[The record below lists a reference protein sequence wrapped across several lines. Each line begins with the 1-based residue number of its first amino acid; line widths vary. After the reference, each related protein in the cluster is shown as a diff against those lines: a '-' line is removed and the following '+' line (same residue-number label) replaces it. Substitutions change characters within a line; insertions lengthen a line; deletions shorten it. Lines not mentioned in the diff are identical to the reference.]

1 VIRVLLV
8 DDHRMFAEAIGMF
21 LSTEDDMHVLE
32 ILADAEDIGER
43 VRSSAPDVVLMD
55 IDLPGVDG
63 LIATRQVVEARPE
76 TKVVLI
82 TALSDPDLSM
92 RGSEAGA
99 VSLVAKERAADDL
112 VEVIRH
118 AAGVAEVAPAPRLR
132 LPSTLTAS
140 GGTKRRTRALSPRE
154 LQVLQGLVDGLSTE
168 ELSESLF
175 VSRRTVQGHVQS
187 ILTKLQ
193 VRSKLEAAV
202 TGLREGLV
210 HPSTSAGRANR

>member
-21 LSTEDDMHVLE
+21 LSTEDDIEVLE
-32 ILADAEDIGER
+32 VLAGAEGVAER
-43 VRSSAPDVVLMD
+43 VRALAPDVVLMD

-63 LIATRQVVEARPE
+63 LIATRQVLQARPE
-76 TKVVLI
+76 TEVVLI
-82 TALSDPDLSM
+82 TALSDPDLAQ

-99 VSLVAKERAADDL
+99 FALVAKERAADDL
-112 VEVIRH
+112 VEVIRG
-118 AAGVAEVAPAPRLR
+118 AVGDDEVVPGPQLR
-132 LPSTLTAS
+132 LLSTS
-140 GGTKRRTRALSPRE
+140 GGRNRTLSPRE

-168 ELSESLF
+168 ELSAALF

-202 TGLREGLV
+202 AGLRQGLV
-210 HPSTSAGRANR
+210 HLSADQRRANR

>member
-21 LSTEDDMHVLE
+21 LSTEDDIDVLE
-32 ILADAEDIGER
+32 IMSDAEGVADR
-43 VRSSAPDVVLMD
+43 VRSVEPDVVLMD
-55 IDLPGVDG
+55 IDLPGING
-63 LIATRQVVEARPE
+63 LIATEQIVEARPE

-82 TALSDPDLSM
+82 TALSDPNLSL
-92 RGSEAGA
+92 RGAEAGA
-99 VSLVAKERAADDL
+99 AGLVPKERAAEDL
-112 VEVIRH
+112 VEVIRR
-118 AAGVAEVAPAPRLR
+118 AAGVEDVVLEPRLR
-132 LPSTLTAS
+132 LLSAAP
-140 GGTKRRTRALSPRE
+140 GTKKRSRPALSPRE

-168 ELSESLF
+168 ELSVALF

-202 TGLREGLV
+202 TGLRDGLV
-210 HPSTSAGRANR
+210 HLSAAERSANR

>member
-1 VIRVLLV
+1 MIRVLLV

-21 LSTEDDMHVLE
+21 LATEDDIDVLE
-32 ILADAEDIGER
+32 ILASAEGIAER

-55 IDLPGVDG
+55 IDLPGMDG
-63 LIATRQVVEARPE
+63 LAATRQVVEARPE

-82 TALSDPDLSM
+82 TALSDPSLSL

-99 VSLVAKERAADDL
+99 AALVPKERAADDL
-112 VEVIRH
+112 VEVIRR
-118 AAGVAEVAPAPRLR
+118 AAGVEEGVPARRLR
-132 LPSTLTAS
+132 LLPTAS
-140 GGTKRRTRALSPRE
+140 GAPTRATAALSPRE

-168 ELSESLF
+168 ELSAALF

-193 VRSKLEAAV
+193 VRSKLEAVV

-210 HPSTSAGRANR
+210 RLSAGERHANR

>member
-21 LSTEDDMHVLE
+21 LSTEDDIEVLE
-32 ILADAEDIGER
+32 VLAGAEGVAER
-43 VRSSAPDVVLMD
+43 VRALAPDVVLMD

-63 LIATRQVVEARPE
+63 LIATRQVLQARPE
-76 TKVVLI
+76 TEVVLI
-82 TALSDPDLSM
+82 TALSDSDLAQ

-99 VSLVAKERAADDL
+99 FALVAKERAADDL
-112 VEVIRH
+112 VEVIRS
-118 AAGVAEVAPAPRLR
+118 AVGADEAVPGPQLR
-132 LPSTLTAS
+132 LLSTE
-140 GGTKRRTRALSPRE
+140 GRTRTLSPRE

-168 ELSESLF
+168 ELSAALF

-202 TGLREGLV
+202 AGLREGLV
-210 HPSTSAGRANR
+210 HLSTDQRRANR

>member
-1 VIRVLLV
+1 MIRVLLV

-21 LSTEDDMHVLE
+21 LSTEDDIDVLE
-32 ILADAEDIGER
+32 ILAGAEGVAER
-43 VRSSAPDVVLMD
+43 VRSSEPDVVLMD

-63 LIATRQVVEARPE
+63 LIATRQVLEARPE

-82 TALSDPDLSM
+82 TALSDPNLEL

-99 VSLVAKERAADDL
+99 SALVPKERAADDL
-112 VEVIRH
+112 VEVIRS
-118 AAGVAEVAPAPRLR
+118 AAGVEDVVPGPRLR
-132 LPSTLTAS
+132 LLPTAS
-140 GGTKRRTRALSPRE
+140 GATNRSATAALSPRE
-154 LQVLQGLVDGLSTE
+154 LQVLQGLVDGLSTD
-168 ELSESLF
+168 ELSDALF

-210 HPSTSAGRANR
+210 HLSASERRANR

>member
-21 LSTEDDMHVLE
+21 LSTEDDIEVLE
-32 ILADAEDIGER
+32 VLAGAEGVAER
-43 VRSSAPDVVLMD
+43 VRFLAPDVVLMD

-63 LIATRQVVEARPE
+63 LIATRQVVQARPE
-76 TKVVLI
+76 TEVVLI
-82 TALSDPDLSM
+82 SALSDPDLAQ

-99 VSLVAKERAADDL
+99 FALVAKERAADDL
-112 VEVIRH
+112 VEVIRG
-118 AAGVAEVAPAPRLR
+118 AAGLDEVVPGPQLR
-132 LPSTLTAS
+132 LLSTSS
-140 GGTKRRTRALSPRE
+140 GGRTRTLSPRE

-168 ELSESLF
+168 ELSAALF

-202 TGLREGLV
+202 AGLREGLV
-210 HPSTSAGRANR
+210 HLSADKHRANR

>member
-8 DDHRMFAEAIGMF
+8 DDHRMFAEAIGLF
-21 LSTEDDMHVLE
+21 LSTEDDIEVLE
-32 ILADAEDIGER
+32 VLAGAEGVAER
-43 VRSSAPDVVLMD
+43 VRSLAPDVVLMD

-63 LIATRQVVEARPE
+63 LIATRQVVQARPE
-76 TKVVLI
+76 TEVVLI
-82 TALSDPDLSM
+82 TALSDPDLAQ

-99 VSLVAKERAADDL
+99 FALVAKERAADDL
-112 VEVIRH
+112 VEVIRG
-118 AAGVAEVAPAPRLR
+118 AAGLDEVVPGPQLR
-132 LPSTLTAS
+132 LLSTSS
-140 GGTKRRTRALSPRE
+140 GGRTRTLSPRE

-168 ELSESLF
+168 ELSAALF

-202 TGLREGLV
+202 AGLREGLV
-210 HPSTSAGRANR
+210 HLSADKHRANR

>member
-8 DDHRMFAEAIGMF
+8 DDHRMFAEAIGLF
-21 LSTEDDMHVLE
+21 LSTEDDIEVLE
-32 ILADAEDIGER
+32 VLAGAEGVAER
-43 VRSSAPDVVLMD
+43 VRSLAPDVVLMD

-63 LIATRQVVEARPE
+63 LIATRQVVQARPE
-76 TKVVLI
+76 TEVVLI
-82 TALSDPDLSM
+82 TALSDPDLAQ

-99 VSLVAKERAADDL
+99 FALVAKERAADDL
-112 VEVIRH
+112 VDVIRG
-118 AAGVAEVAPAPRLR
+118 AAGVDEAVPGPQLR
-132 LPSTLTAS
+132 LLSTTS
-140 GGTKRRTRALSPRE
+140 GGRTRSLSPRE

-168 ELSESLF
+168 ELSAALF

-202 TGLREGLV
+202 AGLREGLV
-210 HPSTSAGRANR
+210 HLSSDQRRANR